1 MHAFV
6 YVSYED
12 LKTYQGIAST
22 TTADDVLL
30 KALCQTASAM
40 WDNTTRRH
48 FAPRVETRYYDYD
61 DAGDLGISAR
71 ARLSLGLGG
80 SVLKVD
86 DDLLEVNTLTTGNGT
101 VTVLP
106 ADILLKCGNGY
117 NRMPY
122 DRIELASNGTT
133 TVFTFSGTAQKANA
147 VTGIWGYHDAWSHAW
162 LDSLDTVEG
171 GGITA
176 SATSLTVNDADGAD
190 ANGLTPRF
198 KIQGLIKIGTEY
210 LYVTARD
217 TATNVLTVTR
227 GVNGSTAAIHAA
239 DVSIYV
245 YQPITDVVQMVKRLA
260 AWMYGQK
267 DSPFFEAQTNAQ
279 LGTVTIPAAVPVD
292 VRVRAAY
299 YTKPLPR
306 PS

>member
-1 MHAFV
+1 MNAFV

-12 LKTYQGIAST
+12 LKSYQGVASAT
-22 TTADDVLL
+22 TTDDVLL
-30 KALCQTASAM
+30 KALAQVASAM
-40 WDNTTRRH
+40 WDNTTRRR
-48 FAPRVETRYYDYD
+48 FAPRIETRYYDYD
-61 DAGDLGISAR
+61 GAGDLGISAR
-71 ARLSLGLGG
+71 RRLSLGLGG

-86 DDLLEVNTLTTGNGT
+86 DDLLEVTTLTTGNGT
-101 VTVLP
+101 VTVAA
-106 ADILLKCGNGY
+106 ADILLKCGHGY
-117 NRMPY
+117 NRQPY

-133 TVFTFSGTAQKANA
+133 TVFTFSGTLQKANA

-176 SATSLTVNDADGAD
+176 AATSLTVNDADGAD

-198 KIQGLIKIGTEY
+198 KIQGLLKIGTEY

-217 TATNVLTVTR
+217 ATTNILTVVR

-239 DVSIYV
+239 DVPIYV
-245 YQPITDVVQMVKRLA
+245 YQPIADVAQMVKRLA
-260 AWMYGQK
+260 VWMYGQK

-279 LGTVTIPAAVPVD
+279 LGTVTIPAAVPTD
-292 VRVRAAY
+292 VRLRATY

-306 PS
+306 AS